1 LKFWNRARKTLK
13 HPYTLHDIRRT
24 FGTRMSKKLMPNE
37 LMKVMRHADIKVTM
51 RHYIVT
57 DMQSIIDKM

>member
-1 LKFWNRARKTLK
+1 
-13 HPYTLHDIRRT
+13 
-24 FGTRMSKKLMPNE
+24 MSKKLMPNE